1 MTADAAEKKKSQE
14 NSARRKQVRRC
25 SALLVSGQVLVS
37 SSPRHAGLVNWGVRA
52 PERDKITTAGRK
64 KGLSPAFAPPSG
76 RREREYWFRIGPEP
90 AAWQSLC
97 EACMGLGRDQHQPPS
112 NAMQLLRTAGFKG
125 VLQTLVLFSASYC
138 M

>member
-1 MTADAAEKKKSQE
+1 MRAWLIGGPGPQKETRSRRPDA
-14 NSARRKQVRRC
+14 
-25 SALLVSGQVLVS
+25 
-37 SSPRHAGLVNWGVRA
+37 
-52 PERDKITTAGRK
+52 K

-125 VLQTLVLFSASYC
+125 VLQTLVLFC
-138 M
+138 MYAQYSMDFLGA